1 MSIRIGPVQLEEPVI
16 LAPMSGVT
24 DLPFRKLVKRSGA
37 GLVVSEMIASEAMIR
52 MSRQSLKMAE
62 NVPEE
67 APMAVQL
74 AGCEPHVMAEAAKL
88 NEDRGAAIIDI
99 NFGCPV
105 KKVVNGHA
113 GSALMRDEAKAAKIL
128 EATVK
133 AVKLPVTLKM
143 RKGWDEAN
151 QNAPKLARI
160 AEECGIQM
168 ITVHGRTRC
177 QLYNGTADWDF
188 IRQVKEAVKLPVVV
202 NGDIVTIDGAKSA
215 LEKSGADAVMVGRG
229 AYGRPWFLR
238 QVIEY
243 LRDGKKVP
251 SPEIEAQMETVLEH
265 YQAMLSH
272 YGTDTGLKI
281 ARKHLGWYSKGLPG
295 SADFRTRIMQITDPK
310 LAMETVRAFYE
321 PLIGQDLPEREAPG
335 AGEREAA

>member
-1 MSIRIGPVQLEEPVI
+1 MAIRIGPVQVEDPVI

-143 RKGWDEAN
+143 RKGWDETN

-160 AEECGIQM
+160 AQECGIQM

-188 IRQVKEAVKLPVVV
+188 VRQVKEAVKLPVVV
-202 NGDIVTIDGAKSA
+202 NGDIVTVEGAKSA

-238 QVIEY
+238 QVMEY

-251 SPEIEAQMETVLEH
+251 SPAIQDQMNIVLEH
-265 YQAMLSH
+265 YQAMLGH

-295 SADFRTRIMQITDPK
+295 SAEFRTRIMQITDPK
-310 LAMETVRAFYE
+310 LAMETVRGFYE
-321 PLIGQDLPEREAPG
+321 PLVGQDLPERGAPG